1 MSYLCPHF
9 TCDNIYHFLSLPV
22 LCGHDTTYSH
32 MFAFADDDHPHKG
45 CLGNAPLLTE
55 DDESTVLPGLFLVGP
70 QVQHDSLSFCFV
82 YKFRQR
88 FAVVANAIAQGLGM
102 DTRHAV
108 NECRNNNMYLDTFDS
123 CEDTCGDVC

>member
-1 MSYLCPHF
+1 MI
-9 TCDNIYHFLSLPV
+9 TC
-22 LCGHDTTYSH
+22 SH
-32 MFAFADDDHPHKG
+32 LFAFADDDHPHKG

-88 FAVVANAIAQGLGM
+88 FAVVANAICQGLGM
-102 DTRHAV
+102 DTKHAV
-108 NECRNNNMYLDTFDS
+108 NECRNNNMYLDSFDG